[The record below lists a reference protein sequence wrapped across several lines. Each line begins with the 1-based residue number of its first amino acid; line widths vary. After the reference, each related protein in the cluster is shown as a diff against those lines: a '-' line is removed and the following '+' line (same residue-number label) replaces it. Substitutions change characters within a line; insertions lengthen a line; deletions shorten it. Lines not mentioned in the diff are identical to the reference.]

1 MAYSKEEVLAEAI
14 RNLLIADIVDT
25 TEIVRE
31 IMFYITNANK
41 VRYSGDLT
49 VDFDSYPVLT
59 FKIEGNGDDN
69 NLPTGNYLVQI
80 MGTINANA
88 STPQAILK
96 RLMSRVDSLINKKS
110 NNLNT
115 AVSSKNLR
123 CRVILKTGVQEYE
136 DFIKKVH
143 RKLHMFSVQ
152 CDDEILTN

>member
-14 RNLLIADIVDT
+14 RILLIADTSDT
-25 TEIVRE
+25 TETVRE
-31 IMFYITNANK
+31 IMFYISDANK

-49 VDFDSYPVLT
+49 IDFDSYPALT
-59 FKIEGNGDDN
+59 FKVESNGDEN

-80 MGTINANA
+80 MGSINANV
-88 STPQAILK
+88 STPQATLK
-96 RLMSRVDSLINKKS
+96 RLMSRVDYLINKKP
-110 NNLNT
+110 NGLNT

-123 CRVILKTGVQEYE
+123 CRLILKTSVQEYE